1 MQLSQ
6 HLWLSEIEN
15 SDTAKAKGIDNTIP
29 FTNDNIRALFTMAV
43 KFETVRYALGDVSI
57 HITSGYRSSK
67 LNKSLPHHAKRSRHM
82 ILKALDIRLVE
93 GHTMDSMGTVLYHL
107 RDKGTL
113 RYVYA
118 NSKRSYHIDW
128 R

>member
-43 KFETVRYALGDVSI
+43 KFETVRYAL
-57 HITSGYRSSK
+57 
-67 LNKSLPHHAKRSRHM
+67 
-82 ILKALDIRLVE
+82 
-93 GHTMDSMGTVLYHL
+93 
-107 RDKGTL
+107 
-113 RYVYA
+113 
-118 NSKRSYHIDW
+118 
-128 R
+128 